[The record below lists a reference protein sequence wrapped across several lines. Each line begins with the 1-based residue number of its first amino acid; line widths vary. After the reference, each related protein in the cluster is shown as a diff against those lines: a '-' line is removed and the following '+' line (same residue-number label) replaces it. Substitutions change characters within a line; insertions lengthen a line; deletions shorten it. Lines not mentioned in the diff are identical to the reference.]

1 MANEKVIKNIAK
13 GATIFAVVG
22 VTGLAIAYRK
32 EIIGKI
38 TGKRIV
44 SKKAVQVAKK
54 ELTKWENGS
63 IKEHDSRTLEDLKDY
78 WRAVNLDYS
87 KMKTEPWS
95 AAFISWVMKQAGAK
109 DQFDYSASH
118 SVYIRRAIENKK
130 ANKGSWKG
138 YKPSEVKV
146 EKGDLICYAR
156 PISDKYDAT
165 GRYASHCDIVHD
177 VDRKSKV
184 VRAIGGNVSNSVTE
198 STARIDSN
206 GKLEGNKYFVVL
218 KNK

>member
-1 MANEKVIKNIAK
+1 MATEQLIKNITK

-22 VTGLAIAYRK
+22 VVGLSVMYRK
-32 EIIGKI
+32 EIVGAIS
-38 TGKRIV
+38 GKRIV
-44 SKKAVQVAKK
+44 SKKAVQIAKK
-54 ELTKWENGS
+54 ELTKWGNGS
-63 IKEHDSRTLEDLKDY
+63 IKEHDPKTLENLKDY
-78 WRAVNLDYS
+78 WRAVDLDYS
-87 KMKTEPWS
+87 KMKNEAWS

-109 DQFDYSASH
+109 DQFDYSPSH

-130 ANKGSWKG
+130 NNKGSWKG
-138 YKPSEVKV
+138 YKPSDVKV

-165 GRYASHCDIVHD
+165 GRYASHCDLVYD
-177 VDRKSKV
+177 VDRKSKI

-198 STARIDSN
+198 STTSIDEN
-206 GKLEGNKYFVVL
+206 GKLKGGKHFVIL